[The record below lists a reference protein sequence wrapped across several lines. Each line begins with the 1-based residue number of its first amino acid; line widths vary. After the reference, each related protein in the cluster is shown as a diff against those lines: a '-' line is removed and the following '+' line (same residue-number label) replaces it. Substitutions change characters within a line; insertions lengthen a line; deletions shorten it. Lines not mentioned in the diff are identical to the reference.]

1 MAKNDNTHTL
11 YCTIYACRISEA
23 KSNTCIEKKSRT
35 LSPSTDT
42 CLCML
47 KQLDG

>member
-23 KSNTCIEKKSRT
+23 KSNTCIEKKT
-35 LSPSTDT
+35 AHFLQALTHVYV
-42 CLCML
+42 C
-47 KQLDG
+47 

>member
-1 MAKNDNTHTL
+1 MRIDTL
-11 YCTIYACRISEA
+11 YCTINACRISEA
-23 KSNTCIEKKSRT
+23 KSSTCIESRT
-35 LSPSTDT
+35 LSPNTDT